1 MPVLVAL
8 LPAER
13 LIAPVLVNVPP
24 VTLTLPHLFVPPAL
38 LPTLN
43 PLAPALSVPPTT
55 LYWPLV
61 MLALLSRP
69 VRTVVPASVPLMTST
84 TPDEPVPMPTWRLLA
99 TAFGVVAAPLSCR
112 KYICEFVPSPM

>member
-1 MPVLVAL
+1 MVFVAPLVST
-8 LPAER
+8 
-13 LIAPVLVNVPP
+13 VSPP
-24 VTLTLPHLFVPPAL
+24 ELTLPHLFVPPAL

-43 PLAPALSVPPTT
+43 PFAPALRVPPTT

-61 MLALLSRP
+61 ILALLSRP

-99 TAFGVVAAPLSCR
+99 TAFGVVAPPL
-112 KYICEFVPSPM
+112 